1 MPDAE
6 SYLAQALRFWEVA
19 QAAHDPEH
27 TSQAA
32 SVAVLAII
40 AANDA
45 VVVALGGMVRKSRA
59 HEEAGRA
66 LREACSGTRWEA
78 DASQKAR
85 QLAVVLSHKNAAQYE
100 GRSLRPA
107 DVHRI
112 MVQTE
117 RFIEWAARVVRDQS
131 S

>member
-1 MPDAE
+1 MPSAEDHLSDARRFLV
-6 SYLAQALRFWEVA
+6 LAQAA
-19 QAAHDPEH
+19 SDPEYAN
-27 TSQAA
+27 QAV

-117 RFIEWAARVVRDQS
+117 RFIEWAARVVEDQS
-131 S
+131 A